1 MDAME
6 EVSNGDLLCL
16 NVGGTLFHT
25 RRQTLVGDGD
35 CSLLASMFSG
45 RWESGLTRDTAG
57 NVFLDE
63 DPETFKAL
71 LALLRKRDSGAGPV
85 AQTLEGVSAPLLA
98 LADKFLLRETFWP
111 RPTACVSTTTHHKVC
126 EVTTQ
131 ARPRGLLVRGG
142 VQLVKTAEESLA
154 GAAARPA
161 VLPFSLRRLYGMAD
175 NL

>member
-63 DPETFKAL
+63 APETFKAL

-98 LADKFLLRETFWP
+98 LADKFFAARNVLATPHCLREYDNAP
-111 RPTACVSTTTHHKVC
+111 QS
-126 EVTTQ
+126 
-131 ARPRGLLVRGG
+131 VRGDYTS
-142 VQLVKTAEESLA
+142 TASRAA
-154 GAAARPA
+154 GARWRA
-161 VLPFSLRRLYGMAD
+161 VSENSRRELGWSCGPTGCSAIF
-175 NL
+175 L